1 MIFIQV
7 ASYRDVELE
16 WTIRD
21 CRAKARHPDSLRF
34 AVVAQTIAGEAPP
47 DLKHIPGV
55 NMIHIVPQVG
65 QGVGYVRALAN
76 SMYNGEDYYLQ
87 IDSHTRFDGDWDLIL
102 INQIEASQATRPVV
116 STYPP
121 MFWYPNQIMREDN
134 IDFGTNNST
143 VVLTATGWHNSRTL
157 ILEPHVLPNRCQTP
171 GFALAGGFI
180 FTTGDF
186 ARIVPYEPRIM
197 FIGEEIVLSIQ
208 AYTRGYDILSPSA
221 SPLYHHY
228 TREHCVKPWTD
239 SSERA
244 KAGAVSEAWVS
255 RLLES
260 GGPPGYFGASRTLR
274 QFQEYCGINFRDF
287 TIAPN
292 WVNKAQVQRPK
303 PF

>member
-1 MIFIQV
+1 MIFIQI
-7 ASYRDVELE
+7 ASYRDVEIE

-34 AVVAQTIAGEAPP
+34 AVVVQTVEGEIPP
-47 DLKHIPGV
+47 DLSNIPGV
-55 NMIHIVPQVG
+55 TAVYIVPRWD

-76 SMYNGEDYYLQ
+76 SMYTNEDYYLQ
-87 IDSHTRFDGDWDLIL
+87 IDSHTRFEWDWDLIL
-102 INQIEASQATRPVV
+102 INQIETSKATRPVV

-121 MFWYPNQIMREDN
+121 MFWYPNQIMAEDN
-134 IDFGTNNST
+134 VEFGSNSST
-143 VVLTATGWHNSRTL
+143 VVLTATGWHRSKTL
-157 ILEPHVLPNRCQTP
+157 ILEPHVLPNRCQMP

-186 ARIVPYEPRIM
+186 ARSVPYEPRII

-221 SPLYHHY
+221 APLYHHY

-239 SSERA
+239 SGDRA
-244 KAGAVSEAWVS
+244 RAGAESEAWVS

-260 GGPPGYFGASRTLR
+260 GGPTGYFGTYRSITE
-274 QFQEYCGINFRDF
+274 FQEYCGINFRDF
-287 TIAPN
+287 TITPN
-292 WVNKAQVQRPK
+292 WVNKAQVQRPR